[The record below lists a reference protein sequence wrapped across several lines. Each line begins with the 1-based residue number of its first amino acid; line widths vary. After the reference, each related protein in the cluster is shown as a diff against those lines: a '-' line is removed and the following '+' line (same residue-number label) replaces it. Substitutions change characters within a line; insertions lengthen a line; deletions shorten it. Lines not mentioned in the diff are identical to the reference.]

1 MEKGIESDKIEDKK
15 GKGKGRGG
23 GCMFKQ
29 YQINNKNGEA
39 VGRKWMDG

>member
-15 GKGKGRGG
+15 GKVKKKGRGG
-23 GCMFKQ
+23 FKQ